1 MTDHARLSPSG
12 ASRWMRCAGAL
23 AMEADCPDTSSSF
36 ADEGTAA
43 HQVAEWVLTENK
55 PAAAYIGRRVDV
67 GPHKTVECTADMA
80 EHVQTYVD
88 AIIDRIEQFKLRGAV
103 SVEMLVEVRVDFSTF
118 VGEPDQFGT
127 SDVVLLV
134 DWGGYMQIDVN
145 DLKFGRGVR
154 VYAEDN
160 EQMMIYALGAYDQF
174 SALGDYTIV
183 SWCIH
188 QPRLGH
194 VDDADCSAEYLLA
207 WAKNAL
213 RPAADNALYL
223 FDNRAALNPDTDLTP
238 GDKQCK
244 FCKAKGKCTA
254 AAQLALNTVADD
266 FVDLSTDKRWFYHA
280 ESDSYAFMT
289 WAEAEASSEAGLL
302 TTVDESQVPAEFLAR
317 EAAALGAKLDT
328 KLGAAVERVQNSDAV
343 HVAALLKQLDFIES
357 WCKAVRARA
366 ELDLLAGK
374 PVPGFKLVK
383 GRAGARKW
391 GDESAVE
398 AALKAMRLKKEEM
411 YDFKLISPTTAEK
424 LAKAGTIGE
433 RQWPKLQALI
443 TQSDGGL
450 SVAPESDKRPAVVIT
465 PVADDFDAVLEQQ
478 PETANDLV

>member
-1 MTDHARLSPSG
+1 MGDSAQHARLSPSG
-12 ASRWMRCAGAL
+12 ASKWMRCAASLAL
-23 AMEADCPDTSSSF
+23 EADCPDN
-36 ADEGTAA
+36 AGAYAEEGTAA
-43 HQVAEWVLTENK
+43 HQVAEWALTENK

-88 AIIDRIEQFKLRGAV
+88 AIHERIEQFKLRGAV
-103 SVEMLVEVRVDFSTF
+103 SVEMLVEVRVDFSAF
-118 VGEPDQFGT
+118 VGEPGQFGT

-134 DWGGYMQIDVN
+134 DWGSTMQIDVN

-154 VYAEDN
+154 VYADGN

-174 SALGDYTIV
+174 SALGDYTTV

-194 VDDADCSAEYLLA
+194 IDAAECDADGLLT
-207 WAKNAL
+207 WAKEQL
-213 RPAADNALYL
+213 RPAADKAMYL
-223 FDNRAALNPDTDLTP
+223 FDVRKTEPPAADDFTP

-244 FCKAKGKCTA
+244 FCKAKGKCPA

-266 FVDLSTDKRWFYHA
+266 FVD
-280 ESDSYAFMT
+280 MT
-289 WAEAEASSEAGLL
+289 RDLEPQIS
-302 TTVDESQVPAEFLAR
+302 
-317 EAAALGAKLDT
+317 
-328 KLGAAVERVQNSDAV
+328 AAVERVQNSDGPHIAE
-343 HVAALLKQLDFIES
+343 LLRQIDFIES

-374 PVPGFKLVK
+374 PVPGYKLVK

-391 GDESAVE
+391 GDAQAVE
-398 AALKAMRLKKEEM
+398 QAMKGMRLKQDVM
-411 YDFKLISPTTAEK
+411 YDYTLISPTTAEK
-424 LAKAGTIGE
+424 LAKAGTLGE
-433 RQWPKLQALI
+433 RQWTKLQSLI

-465 PVADDFDAVLEQQ
+465 PTEDEFEALPDEHQPAPETEETADD
-478 PETANDLV
+478 LV